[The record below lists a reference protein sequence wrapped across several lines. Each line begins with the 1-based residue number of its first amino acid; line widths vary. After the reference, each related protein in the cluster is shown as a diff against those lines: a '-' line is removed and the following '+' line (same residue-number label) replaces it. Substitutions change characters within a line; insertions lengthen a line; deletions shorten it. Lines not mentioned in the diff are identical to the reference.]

1 MNHYRKYI
9 LNLRSLRNGDT
20 IRLQS
25 PAKVPRAWQHHRT
38 ECRQAP
44 LCCKRFFPGNIS
56 GCRNVTKR
64 TAAKERATMEIPR
77 RARAW
82 LLMLL
87 LLWPDQGD
95 GAGSAQRQKQSFRQ
109 GVNGYSG

>member
-1 MNHYRKYI
+1 
-9 LNLRSLRNGDT
+9 
-20 IRLQS
+20 
-25 PAKVPRAWQHHRT
+25 
-38 ECRQAP
+38 
-44 LCCKRFFPGNIS
+44 
-56 GCRNVTKR
+56 
-64 TAAKERATMEIPR
+64 MEIPR

-109 GVNGYSG
+109 GVNGYSGTVDTEI